1 MGALDTTIRHIKVST
16 KFVES
21 PPEYEYH
28 LTEFDVSN
36 IKFEKKKLRPLD
48 SNPRPSACLWL
59 ANKVEKE

>member
-1 MGALDTTIRHIKVST
+1 MST

-36 IKFEKKKLRPLD
+36 IKFEKKIATAGFEPTTFSLPVVSQQSWKGIIKIVTP
-48 SNPRPSACLWL
+48 N
-59 ANKVEKE
+59 